1 MSGKIE
7 NDIQSV
13 VVLGASA
20 DQGVPLVSALRE
32 ARLTPIAAARRLDAM
47 EMTPFPETQT
57 VFADLNDQD
66 SLEKAFLGHDALAMH
81 LPFEHNRERAAS
93 FGKKIAGAAKAVGL
107 KKIVFN
113 TSCYVADQDLDITAH
128 DGRRDIKQAIV
139 DSGVNYVFIEPVVF
153 MNNMVA
159 PWCKPSI
166 VNHSIFPYPASK
178 TLQIS
183 FISLED
189 VGRLM
194 VAALKTDRVDR
205 TRVRVGGPK
214 AITGFEV
221 AEILSRVSG
230 RTIEFNSL
238 SPLEFAQN
246 ISELV
251 TGSRDIPKDSV
262 YNGMARFY
270 SFYNEQETSPL
281 VIDPSTFLDKLPVE
295 LTSLEDWASSYE
307 WG

>member
-1 MSGKIE
+1 MT
-7 NDIQSV
+7 NDINNV

-32 ARLTPIAAARRLDAM
+32 AGLIPTAAVRRLDAM
-47 EMTPFPETQT
+47 EATPFPDTETI
-57 VFADLNDQD
+57 FADLNDQS
-66 SLEKAFLGHDALAMH
+66 SLEKAFAGHDALAMH
-81 LPFEHNRERAAS
+81 LPFEHNREKAAS
-93 FGKKIAGAAKAVGL
+93 FGNNIAVAAKAAGL

-113 TSCYVADQDLDITAH
+113 TSCYVADHDLDITAH
-128 DGRRDIKQAIV
+128 DGRRDIKRAIIN
-139 DSGVNYVFIEPVVF
+139 SGVNHVFIEPVVF

-166 VNHSIFPYPASK
+166 VSHNMFAYPASE
-178 TLQIS
+178 TLKIS
-183 FISLED
+183 FISLTD

-194 VAALKTDRVDR
+194 TAALKTDKVDR

-214 AITGFEV
+214 SMTGFEV
-221 AEILSRVSG
+221 AEILSKISG
-230 RTIEFNSL
+230 KKIEFNSL
-238 SPLEFAQN
+238 SPHEFAEN

-251 TGSRDIPKDSV
+251 TGSRVIPEGSV

-270 SFYNEQETSPL
+270 SFYNEQESSPL
-281 VIDPSTFLDKLPVE
+281 EIDPSTFLDKLPVE
-295 LTSLEDWASSYE
+295 LTLFEDWASGYE